1 MTQTTDVVVIGAGP
15 VGLFTVFQCGML
27 KLKCHIIDAL
37 TMVGGQCAA
46 LYPEKPIYD
55 IPGFPQI
62 LAMNLVDQLQ
72 EQATPFEPVY
82 HLGEQ
87 VVTIKPVGDRF
98 EVTTDKNTMIDT
110 GAVIIAA
117 GVGAFGP
124 NKPPIPGLEEYE
136 QTGAVQYYVKARKD
150 FAGKKIVIAGGGD
163 SALDWILSLQG
174 VAETISVVHRRP
186 KFRGAPDT
194 IDKVHQLADAG
205 LIDLVIPYQLHSL
218 KGSDGKLEAVVVQT
232 LEGAERELP
241 ADVLL
246 PFYGLA
252 MNIGP
257 IVDWGLNLEHNH
269 IVINQE
275 TSETNIPGIFAVGD
289 IARYNNKLKLILCG
303 FAEAAQAAH
312 TARQRLH
319 PDEVF
324 HFEYSTTQGVPGK

>member
-1 MTQTTDVVVIGAGP
+1 MTHTDVVIIGAGP
-15 VGLFTVFQCGML
+15 VGLFTIFECGML
-27 KLKCHIIDAL
+27 KLKCHVIDAL
-37 TMVGGQCAA
+37 GMIGGQCAA

-62 LAMNLVDQLQ
+62 LAADLVQNLQT
-72 EQATPFEPVY
+72 QAAPFAPTY

-87 VVTIKPVGDRF
+87 VVKVTPTDGRF
-98 EVTTDKNTMIDT
+98 TVETDKQTIINA

-124 NKPPIPGLEEYE
+124 NKPPLEGLEEYE
-136 QTGAVQYYVKARKD
+136 NTGAVQYYVKSKQD

-163 SALDWILSLQG
+163 SALDWVLSLQE
-174 VAETISVVHRRP
+174 VAEKIYVVHRRP

-218 KGSDGKLEAVVVQT
+218 KGAGGQLEAVVVQT
-232 LEGAERELP
+232 LDGTEKELE
-241 ADVLL
+241 ADILL

-257 IVDWGLNLEHNH
+257 ILEWRLNLEHNH
-269 IVINQE
+269 IIIDQATTE
-275 TSETNIPGIFAVGD
+275 TSIPGIYAVGD

-312 TARQRLH
+312 AARHRLH
-319 PDEVF
+319 PDAAF